1 MKVCSDQN
9 GGKPSVY
16 NHTAVFGSADT
27 SANATGSTVPTD
39 TFANATC
46 CIVPLESRT
55 EGQTTN
61 AVQRKP
67 RPRVKVKG
75 VEFLHNK
82 SVTNKY
88 FADAKGSATHSESGT
103 SGNIVVE
110 DKEGKPQCIS
120 VLNTF

>member
-1 MKVCSDQN
+1 M
-9 GGKPSVY
+9 
-16 NHTAVFGSADT
+16 
-27 SANATGSTVPTD
+27 
-39 TFANATC
+39 NATC
-46 CIVPLESRT
+46 RIVPLESRT

-82 SVTNKY
+82 RVTNEY
-88 FADAKGSATHSESGT
+88 FADTKGSATHGESGT
-103 SGNIVVE
+103 SGNIVAE
-110 DKEGKPQCIS
+110 DKEGKPQFIS